1 MDFEQIKSEKIISLI
16 DETVNE
22 LNDFKQKFKN
32 SDKEYFNNL
41 EKLFNLQKILVKRKN
56 ESFDLF
62 KI

>member
-1 MDFEQIKSEKIISLI
+1 MNFEKIKSEKIISLI
-16 DETVNE
+16 NETINE

>member
-1 MDFEQIKSEKIISLI
+1 MNFEKIKSEKIISLI
-16 DETVNE
+16 DEIINE

-41 EKLFNLQKILVKRKN
+41 EKLFNLQRILVKRKN

>member
-1 MDFEQIKSEKIISLI
+1 MDFEQIKSEKIINLI

-22 LNDFKQKFKN
+22 LNNFKQKFKN

-41 EKLFNLQKILVKRKN
+41 EKLFNLQRILVKRKN

>member
-16 DETVNE
+16 NETVNE
-22 LNDFKQKFKN
+22 LNNFKQDFKKSKV
-32 SDKEYFNNL
+32 EYFNNL

>member
-1 MDFEQIKSEKIISLI
+1 MNFEKIKSEKIISLI

>member
-1 MDFEQIKSEKIISLI
+1 MNFEKIKSEKIISLI
-16 DETVNE
+16 NETVNE

>member
-1 MDFEQIKSEKIISLI
+1 MNFEQIKSEKIISLI

-22 LNDFKQKFKN
+22 LNNFKQDFKKSKV
-32 SDKEYFNNL
+32 EYFNNL

>member
-1 MDFEQIKSEKIISLI
+1 MNFEQIKSEKIISLI
-16 DETVNE
+16 NETINE

>member
-22 LNDFKQKFKN
+22 LNNFKQDFKKSKV
-32 SDKEYFNNL
+32 EYFNNL

>member
-1 MDFEQIKSEKIISLI
+1 MNFEKIKSEKIISLI

-22 LNDFKQKFKN
+22 LNDLKQKFKN

>member
-1 MDFEQIKSEKIISLI
+1 MNFEKIKSEKIISLI

-22 LNDFKQKFKN
+22 LNNFKQDFKKSKV
-32 SDKEYFNNL
+32 EYFNNL

>member
-1 MDFEQIKSEKIISLI
+1 MDFEKIKSEKIINFI

-41 EKLFNLQKILVKRKN
+41 EKLFNLQKIFVKRKN